1 MTVRSKCAVFS
12 RENVIFYE
20 CQLIMLS
27 FSVIVFYSSNKE
39 IGLYLLYRKK
49 VISAFRLYKI
59 KLLGP
64 GTSFGAKKKM
74 ICLSQAEPFTK
85 SHHFVYV
92 VHAHALVSTH

>member
-49 VISAFRLYKI
+49 VISAFKLYKI

-64 GTSFGAKKKM
+64 GTSSRGEKM
-74 ICLSQAEPFTK
+74 LICLSQAEPFRK
-85 SHHFVYV
+85 GHHFVYV
-92 VHAHALVSTH
+92 VHVHAPVSAC